1 MLNNNHNLPTINI
14 FNSKEIYDIS
24 KNLLNFNDKS
34 LLQRRDGIKK
44 LIINKNIKDLKLTNL
59 NMKINNILNV
69 FSFFGNQ

>member
-44 LIINKNIKDLKLTNL
+44 LIINKHFAIQKF
-59 NMKINNILNV
+59 IFILFNYYNYL
-69 FSFFGNQ
+69 ST